1 METTNFFS
9 SVAAL
14 NITGDLQVTIRKGA
28 ESNWIVS
35 VMLNNEQCGDDA
47 RKLIPPLN
55 LRGSAEELDNGF
67 FERITTPIQ
76 TASGLMVDMEGFMKQ
91 LEEVKK
97 QSAMEKEKADRERK
111 EKEAREK
118 KYKEAMQKVDELE
131 KEGKYRDAWMKVP
144 DPSDYPEQAE
154 AIRKRKSSLSAK
166 FAPDLFGSSATPVA
180 DGQPQRDEAN
190 AEQEGNEENAE
201 TTEED
206 WEEDEETNQ

>member
-9 SVAAL
+9 SIAAL
-14 NITGDLQVTIRKGA
+14 NITGDLQMTIRKGA

-97 QSAMEKEKADRERK
+97 QSAMEKEKTDRERK
-111 EKEAREK
+111 EKEAKEK
-118 KYKEAMQKVDELE
+118 KYREAMQKVDELE
-131 KEGKYRDAWMKVP
+131 KEGKHRDAWMKVP
-144 DPSDYPEQAE
+144 DPSEYPEQAE
-154 AIRKRKSSLSAK
+154 AIRKRKSSLSSK
-166 FAPDLFGSSATPVA
+166 FAPDLFGATATPLTVE
-180 DGQPQRDEAN
+180 QPQSDEAN
-190 AEQEGNEENAE
+190 VEE
-201 TTEED
+201 
-206 WEEDEETNQ
+206 EETNQ

>member
-14 NITGDLQVTIRKGA
+14 NITGDLQLTIRKGA

-67 FERITTPIQ
+67 FEQVTTPIQ

-91 LEEVKK
+91 LEEAKK
-97 QSAMEKEKADRERK
+97 QSAMEKEKADRERR
-111 EKEAREK
+111 EKEAKEK

-131 KEGKYRDAWMKVP
+131 KEGKHRDAWMKVP
-144 DPSDYPEQAE
+144 DPSEYPEQGE
-154 AIRKRKSSLSAK
+154 AIRKRKSSLAAK
-166 FAPDLFGSSATPVA
+166 FAPDLFGNTATPVA
-180 DGQPQRDEAN
+180 SEQPQKESAYK
-190 AEQEGNEENAE
+190 EEE
-201 TTEED
+201 TD
-206 WEEDEETNQ
+206 EDEIPDTMEDEIEEES

>member
-9 SVAAL
+9 SIAAL

-97 QSAMEKEKADRERK
+97 QSAMEKEKTDRERK
-111 EKEAREK
+111 EKEAKEK
-118 KYKEAMQKVDELE
+118 KYREAMQKVDELE
-131 KEGKYRDAWMKVP
+131 KEGKHRDAWMKVP
-144 DPSDYPEQAE
+144 DPSEYPEQAE
-154 AIRKRKSSLSAK
+154 AIRKRKSSLSSK
-166 FAPDLFGSSATPVA
+166 FAPDLFGATATPLTVE
-180 DGQPQRDEAN
+180 QPQSDEAN
-190 AEQEGNEENAE
+190 VE
-201 TTEED
+201 EED
-206 WEEDEETNQ
+206 TNQ

>member
-9 SVAAL
+9 SIAAL

-97 QSAMEKEKADRERK
+97 QSAMEKEKTDRERK
-111 EKEAREK
+111 EKEAKEK

-131 KEGKYRDAWMKVP
+131 KEGKHRDAWMKVP
-144 DPSDYPEQAE
+144 DPSEYPEQAE
-154 AIRKRKSSLSAK
+154 AIRKRKSSLSSK
-166 FAPDLFGSSATPVA
+166 FAPDLFGATATPLTVE
-180 DGQPQRDEAN
+180 QPQSDEAN
-190 AEQEGNEENAE
+190 VEE
-201 TTEED
+201 
-206 WEEDEETNQ
+206 EETNQ